1 MAIKEE
7 EQKKNGMKVVDNMDG
22 EKSAEDKLNMKVA
35 KLTNMQKSVLKLKRK
50 NSQAMGE
57 PIKIEDIMNDPV
69 FQTIGDK
76 KEPATKEEIQ
86 EFLNK

>member
-1 MAIKEE
+1 MIKE
-7 EQKKNGMKVVDNMDG
+7 KKEKERAIDNLSYQQD
-22 EKSAEDKLNMKVA
+22 KSKKQEDMMMA
-35 KLTNMQKSVLKLKRK
+35 KLTNMQKSVLKLKKK
-50 NSQAMGE
+50 NSEKMGE

-76 KEPATKEEIQ
+76 KKPATKEEIQ

>member
-1 MAIKEE
+1 MIKE
-7 EQKKNGMKVVDNMDG
+7 KKEKERAIDNLSYQQD
-22 EKSAEDKLNMKVA
+22 KSKKQEDMMMA
-35 KLTNMQKSVLKLKRK
+35 KLTNMQKSVLKLKKK
-50 NSQAMGE
+50 NSEAMGE

>member
-1 MAIKEE
+1 MIKE
-7 EQKKNGMKVVDNMDG
+7 KKEKERAIDNLSYQQD
-22 EKSAEDKLNMKVA
+22 KSKKQEDMMMA
-35 KLTNMQKSVLKLKRK
+35 KLTNMQKSVLKLKKK
-50 NSQAMGE
+50 NSEQMGE

-76 KEPATKEEIQ
+76 KKPATKEEIQ